1 MKKILQIF
9 AILTIF
15 ISNNLIAEEN
25 LLTIKQQLD
34 RLQRDVNDLS
44 KSFYNNPAQQIQNSE
59 QNNNIQSINFAAI
72 DIRIYDLEKDIKN
85 LTMNIEEILFQLD
98 EINTKISEVEESFI
112 NSNNNIPNESSINLE
127 NENQNLELKTN
138 KEDNTLGEL
147 KITSENENSYNEE
160 EVQSDQILDNQ
171 QQLEDNINLSPEDQF
186 QAAFDL
192 IRNKKYEDAK
202 LALSNFIINNSENQL
217 SGSAHYWLGELFVLE
232 KNYREAALIF
242 AEGYQK
248 YSKSIKAPEMLY
260 KLSEALIKI
269 EKKSEACNTLTK
281 LTKDFSKHKIT
292 KKAKNKILEISCDIS
307 VE

>member
-98 EINTKISEVEESFI
+98 EINTKISEVEENFI

-160 EVQSDQILDNQ
+160 DVQSDQTLDNQ
-171 QQLEDNINLSPEDQF
+171 QQLEDNINLPPEDQF

-192 IRNKKYEDAK
+192 IRDKKYEDAK

>member
-44 KSFYNNPAQQIQNSE
+44 KSFYNNPAQQIQNSD

-160 EVQSDQILDNQ
+160 DVQSDQTLDNQ
-171 QQLEDNINLSPEDQF
+171 QQLEDNINLPPEDQF

-192 IRNKKYEDAK
+192 IRDKKYEDAK

>member
-98 EINTKISEVEESFI
+98 EINTKISEVEENFI

-160 EVQSDQILDNQ
+160 EAQSDQTLNN
-171 QQLEDNINLSPEDQF
+171 QQLEDNINLPPEDQF

-192 IRNKKYEDAK
+192 IRGKKYEDAK

-292 KKAKNKILEISCDIS
+292 KKAENKILEISCDIS

>member
-98 EINTKISEVEESFI
+98 EINTKISEVEENFI

-160 EVQSDQILDNQ
+160 DVQSDQTLDNQ

-192 IRNKKYEDAK
+192 IRDKKYEDAK

-292 KKAKNKILEISCDIS
+292 KKAENKILEISCDIS

>member
-98 EINTKISEVEESFI
+98 EINTKISEVEENFI
-112 NSNNNIPNESSINLE
+112 N
-127 NENQNLELKTN
+127 
-138 KEDNTLGEL
+138 
-147 KITSENENSYNEE
+147 
-160 EVQSDQILDNQ
+160 
-171 QQLEDNINLSPEDQF
+171 
-186 QAAFDL
+186 
-192 IRNKKYEDAK
+192 RNKK
-202 LALSNFIINNSENQL
+202 LLTIILSSILIL
-217 SGSAHYWLGELFVLE
+217 I
-232 KNYREAALIF
+232 LIF
-242 AEGYQK
+242 FLFLKLKKKKRFEISEKFNKVTTNY
-248 YSKSIKAPEMLY
+248 KSNKNNIIVKDE
-260 KLSEALIKI
+260 
-269 EKKSEACNTLTK
+269 LTK
-281 LTKDFSKHKIT
+281 LILSKDKT
-292 KKAKNKILEISCDIS
+292 GRPDA
-307 VE
+307 

>member
-98 EINTKISEVEESFI
+98 EINTKISEVEENFI
-112 NSNNNIPNESSINLE
+112 NSNNNIPNESSINLD

-138 KEDNTLGEL
+138 NEDNTLGEL

-160 EVQSDQILDNQ
+160 EAQSDLDLNNQ
-171 QQLEDNINLSPEDQF
+171 QFEDNVNLSPEDQF

-192 IRNKKYEDAK
+192 IRDKKYEDAK

-232 KNYREAALIF
+232 KNYMEAVLIF
-242 AEGYQK
+242 AEGYEK

-260 KLSEALIKI
+260 KLSEALIKM
-269 EKKSEACNTLTK
+269 EKKSEACKTLTK
-281 LTKDFSKHKIT
+281 LTKDFPKHKIT
-292 KKAKNKILEISCDIS
+292 KKAENKILEISCDIS

>member
-98 EINTKISEVEESFI
+98 EINTKISEVEENFI

-160 EVQSDQILDNQ
+160 ELQSDQTLDNQ

-242 AEGYQK
+242 AEGFQK

-292 KKAKNKILEISCDIS
+292 KKAENKILEISCDIS

>member
-98 EINTKISEVEESFI
+98 EINTKISEVEENFV
-112 NSNNNIPNESSINLE
+112 NSNNNIPNESSINLD

-138 KEDNTLGEL
+138 NEDNTLGEL

-160 EVQSDQILDNQ
+160 EVQSDQTLNN

-192 IRNKKYEDAK
+192 IRGKKYEDAK

-292 KKAKNKILEISCDIS
+292 KKAENKILEISCDIS

>member
-160 EVQSDQILDNQ
+160 DVQSDQTLDNQ
-171 QQLEDNINLSPEDQF
+171 QQLEDNINLPPEDQF

-192 IRNKKYEDAK
+192 IRDKKYEDAK

-292 KKAKNKILEISCDIS
+292 KKAENKILEISCDIS

>member
-98 EINTKISEVEESFI
+98 EINTKISEVEENFI
-112 NSNNNIPNESSINLE
+112 NSNNNIPNESSINLD

-138 KEDNTLGEL
+138 NEDNTLGEL

-160 EVQSDQILDNQ
+160 EVQSDQTLNN

-192 IRNKKYEDAK
+192 IRDKKYEDAK

-292 KKAKNKILEISCDIS
+292 KKAENKILEISCDIS

>member
-160 EVQSDQILDNQ
+160 DVQSDQTLDNQ
-171 QQLEDNINLSPEDQF
+171 QQLEDNINLPPEDQF

-192 IRNKKYEDAK
+192 IRDKKYEDAK

-242 AEGYQK
+242 AEGFQK

-292 KKAKNKILEISCDIS
+292 KKAENKILEISCDIS

>member
-1 MKKILQIF
+1 
-9 AILTIF
+9 
-15 ISNNLIAEEN
+15 
-25 LLTIKQQLD
+25 
-34 RLQRDVNDLS
+34 
-44 KSFYNNPAQQIQNSE
+44 
-59 QNNNIQSINFAAI
+59 
-72 DIRIYDLEKDIKN
+72 
-85 LTMNIEEILFQLD
+85 MNIEEILFQLD
-98 EINTKISEVEESFI
+98 EINTKISEVEENFI

-160 EVQSDQILDNQ
+160 EVQSDQTLDNQ

-242 AEGYQK
+242 AEGFQK

-292 KKAKNKILEISCDIS
+292 KKAENKILEISCDIS

>member
-1 MKKILQIF
+1 
-9 AILTIF
+9 
-15 ISNNLIAEEN
+15 
-25 LLTIKQQLD
+25 
-34 RLQRDVNDLS
+34 
-44 KSFYNNPAQQIQNSE
+44 
-59 QNNNIQSINFAAI
+59 
-72 DIRIYDLEKDIKN
+72 
-85 LTMNIEEILFQLD
+85 MNIEEILFQLD
-98 EINTKISEVEESFI
+98 EINMKVSEVEENFI
-112 NSNNNIPNESSINLE
+112 TSNNNISNGSNTILESE
-127 NENQNLELKTN
+127 NENLELKN
-138 KEDNTLGEL
+138 DKEDNTLGEL

-160 EVQSDQILDNQ
+160 EVASDQTLNN
-171 QQLEDNINLSPEDQF
+171 QQLEDNLNLSPEDQF

-192 IRNKKYEDAK
+192 IRDKKYEDAK

-292 KKAKNKILEISCDIS
+292 KKAENKILEISCDIS